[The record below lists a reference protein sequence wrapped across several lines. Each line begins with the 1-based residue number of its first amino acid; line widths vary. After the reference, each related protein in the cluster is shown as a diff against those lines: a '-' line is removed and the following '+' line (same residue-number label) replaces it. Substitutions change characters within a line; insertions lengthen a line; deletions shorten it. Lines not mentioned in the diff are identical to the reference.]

1 MFLEKENNKSG
12 GTSETESWEE
22 VDSGILGSLSLPF
35 TIPDDFDFSIL
46 GRRNQELC
54 RRWGA
59 KFKSTTSS
67 LMTEVTYEVS

>member
-46 GRRNQELC
+46 G
-54 RRWGA
+54 
-59 KFKSTTSS
+59 
-67 LMTEVTYEVS
+67 